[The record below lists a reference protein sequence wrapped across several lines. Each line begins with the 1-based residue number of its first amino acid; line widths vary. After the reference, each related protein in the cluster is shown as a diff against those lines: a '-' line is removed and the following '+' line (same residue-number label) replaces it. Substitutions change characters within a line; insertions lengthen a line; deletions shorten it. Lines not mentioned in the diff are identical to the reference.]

1 MKRKRSALR
10 ERYGLE
16 AGTRTIDEMIQHHEK
31 PTIPAPRMTMLE
43 MIQLDREERA
53 GR

>member
-1 MKRKRSALR
+1 MRQRRPRALR

-16 AGTRTIDEMIQHHEK
+16 AGTRTIDEMVRQHEK

-43 MIQLDREERA
+43 MIQADREER

>member
-1 MKRKRSALR
+1 MRRKRNALR
-10 ERYGLE
+10 ERYSLE
-16 AGTRTIDEMIQHHEK
+16 AGTRTIDEMVRQHEK

-43 MIQLDREERA
+43 MIQADRKER

>member
-1 MKRKRSALR
+1 VKRKRQVLQQ
-10 ERYGLE
+10 RYGLE
-16 AGTRTIDEMIQHHEK
+16 AGTRTIDEMLRQHEK

-43 MIQLDREERA
+43 MIQMDREER